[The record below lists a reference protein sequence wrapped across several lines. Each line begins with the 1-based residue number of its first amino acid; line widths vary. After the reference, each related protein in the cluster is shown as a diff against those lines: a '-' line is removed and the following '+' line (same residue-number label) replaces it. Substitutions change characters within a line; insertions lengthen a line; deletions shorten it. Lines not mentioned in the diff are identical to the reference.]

1 MYKCNRNFIQY
12 WVKLKIPANSPM
24 LSQHW
29 DFRYLL
35 SLLQLIHCKSKK
47 ASNNKTLSIIYLHH
61 QRSDMVIC
69 HLMIAQ
75 KKKCH
80 REMSAS
86 FEWQVWEDLWKN
98 ESHWQQ
104 RKHTSTQNHNWH
116 LMPLFFIWCDYFQHC
131 FTYICPTSDI

>member
-1 MYKCNRNFIQY
+1 MYKCNSNFIQY
-12 WVKLKIPANSPM
+12 WVNLKIPSNSPM
-24 LSQHW
+24 LSQRW

-35 SLLQLIHCKSKK
+35 SLLQLIHCKPKK
-47 ASNNKTLSIIYLHH
+47 ASNNTTLSIIYLHH

-86 FEWQVWEDLWKN
+86 FEWQGWEDLWKN

-104 RKHTSTQNHNWH
+104 RKHTYTNPRLPSNATIFSTIFLIYKWH
-116 LMPLFFIWCDYFQHC
+116 LTMFCKI
-131 FTYICPTSDI
+131 